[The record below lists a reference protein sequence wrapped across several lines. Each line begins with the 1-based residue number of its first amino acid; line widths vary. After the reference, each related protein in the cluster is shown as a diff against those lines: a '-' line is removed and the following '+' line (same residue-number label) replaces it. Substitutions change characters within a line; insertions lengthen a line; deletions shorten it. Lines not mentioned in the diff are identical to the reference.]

1 MEFKVLFWFVSKSP
15 GLSYQT
21 DEYRRSHVSVIVDF
35 RVVFCQFWLT
45 TSQISHVKR
54 LKNLWKCLVF
64 SGIFVQGLDR
74 YRPQFS
80 NRNCTGFS
88 AIIFF
93 SLNFF
98 TNKWEFI
105 CFTLNWGFGGV
116 FCWFVGW
123 FPGFGVIF
131 EFVYLFRDASF
142 HSFHWGKLTLT
153 RFVADCLPDRLFIPG
168 LSLTFVKDDF
178 PHYHPE
184 LWMILFI
191 KMGKLVLNSFIV
203 DYTLVTTRVWRSQS
217 LRRMRKEKKLCE
229 PMK

>member
-1 MEFKVLFWFVSKSP
+1 MEFKVLFLFVSKSP

-93 SLNFF
+93 PSTSSQISGNSSVLL
-98 TNKWEFI
+98 WI
-105 CFTLNWGFGGV
+105 GVLVVCFVGLLVGFLVLGV
-116 FCWFVGW
+116 F
-123 FPGFGVIF
+123 
-131 EFVYLFRDASF
+131 LN
-142 HSFHWGKLTLT
+142 
-153 RFVADCLPDRLFIPG
+153 LFIYLEMLHFI
-168 LSLTFVKDDF
+168 LSA
-178 PHYHPE
+178 
-184 LWMILFI
+184 
-191 KMGKLVLNSFIV
+191 GKS
-203 DYTLVTTRVWRSQS
+203 
-217 LRRMRKEKKLCE
+217 
-229 PMK
+229 